1 VKSNGGRVREPW
13 PVLLSRVLRSC
24 LEEAKFPPLPTL
36 VGLSR
41 PSESATASVTA
52 HLVGGTRFAVLTT
65 LRFFGHGPVGTE
77 APTPPVD
84 LDPLQGTP
92 DSLGLDP
99 HGSGLPS

>member
-13 PVLLSRVLRSC
+13 PVLLSRAFRSC
-24 LEEAKFPPLPTL
+24 LGEAKFPTLPTL
-36 VGLSR
+36 MGLSR
-41 PSESATASVTA
+41 PSESATVSVATYS
-52 HLVGGTRFAVLTT
+52 VSGIRFAVLTT
-65 LRFFGHGPVGTE
+65 LRFFEHGPAGTE
-77 APTPPVD
+77 APTPPMD